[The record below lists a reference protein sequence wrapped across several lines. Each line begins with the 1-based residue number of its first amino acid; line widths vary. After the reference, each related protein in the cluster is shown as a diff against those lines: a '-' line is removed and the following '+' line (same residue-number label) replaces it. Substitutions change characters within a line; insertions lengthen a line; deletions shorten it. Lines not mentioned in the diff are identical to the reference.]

1 MYKLSSRAW
10 NNVIIF
16 AMLFMVYL
24 FSISNKF
31 IVENENSDNVGFLL
45 PEHSV
50 IMQIHFAELTLERIG
65 KTWRSK
71 GSDQWT
77 MDALNKLIHT
87 WGKLVVYKVPFMDI
101 DNPYVVSM
109 LIAGEEKQR
118 VFLLLERADGVLINQ
133 QGVSYFVPGAKLK
146 NLVPD

>member
-1 MYKLSSRAW
+1 MYKLSSKAW

-31 IVENENSDNVGFLL
+31 IVENKSNDKVHFLL

-50 IMQIHFAELTLERIG
+50 IMQIHFAEVKLERVG
-65 KTWRSK
+65 QTWRST

-77 MDALNKLIHT
+77 MDALNALIHT
-87 WGKLVVYKVPFMDI
+87 WGKLVVYNVPYQDI
-101 DNPYVVSM
+101 ATPYVVTM
-109 LIAGEEKQR
+109 LLAGEENQR
-118 VFLLLERADGVLINQ
+118 VFQLLEKADGVLINQ
-133 QGVSYFVPGAKLK
+133 DGISYFVSGAKLK
-146 NLVPD
+146 KLVP